1 MAGAKL
7 VPAPGATEKECGR
20 LGVMYYDP
28 EALPEGV
35 RPEDVRKCAAHPYDR
50 VNFWGWGQYVPS
62 WIPSPSPPR
71 KVWPPAQGKLGVPS
85 VCLCNGL
92 YLTVGSVMIR
102 CREPVS

>member
-1 MAGAKL
+1 MKIHHGLLLAAWSTMAGAKL

-71 KVWPPAQGKLGVPS
+71 KVWAPPKANSALPLFV
-85 VCLCNGL
+85 
-92 YLTVGSVMIR
+92 
-102 CREPVS
+102 